1 MQKLLLILTAFI
13 SVFSAQSQIVTGNT
27 LTPAQLVSNI
37 LVGAGV
43 SVSNVTFNGSAAN
56 AATIQ
61 PNALDFTANNF
72 PFSNGLYLR
81 TAGGASVASD
91 PDLNAITTNTI
102 TNGAILEFDFVPMGD
117 SLVFNYMFASAEYP
131 TYVCSGFNDVFG
143 FFISGPGF
151 AGPFSLGAVNIA
163 IVPGTSIPVSIN
175 TVNSG
180 VAGGAG
186 NPATCAA
193 QDPNWQSNSVFYTT
207 IYANYSGAGFNGG
220 TVALPALAQLICGQT
235 YHIKLAVSNV
245 GDTALDS
252 GVYIEGGSFAT
263 NTVEVAVA
271 TVTGDTVVYEGCS
284 TADLMFIRPT
294 NQTADTLIID
304 YDISGT
310 ATEGTDY
317 NNIPNPVTF
326 LPGQDTVI
334 ISINPIA
341 DGVSD
346 NNEFI
351 IITAYTVTTCGDTI
365 ISIGTLYI
373 LDELLIDIVETDPT
387 VLCASDSVPVSAV
400 VNDPNNYLFP
410 PFSYA
415 WTGGQVGQNAYFP
428 STPPMTGTIDYYVTV
443 TNSCGYTAVDTVT
456 ITLNQTLVV
465 DSLTT
470 IPADGCGNPNGVVF
484 GYASG
489 MTLAPGQQPLYHWD
503 DQPNWQG
510 GGSGGSF
517 YDANTWTNISPGWY
531 YFTVTDNVCSAV
543 DSVLLGQIN
552 PPIAEFTATPIAGCN
567 PVSVTITNT
576 SQNASTYYWDFGD
589 GTSATTTNMDP
600 ISITYS
606 QTSTIQLIAS
616 QNANCTDLTSQLIL
630 VQQCGCTDPNATN
643 YDPNANFDNGSC
655 YYPIP
660 AVVAPNVFTPN
671 GDGENDIFYLT
682 TENAVRVD
690 MVIVNRWGNQM
701 YEVSYNPAD
710 FINTLVPGLGYGWN
724 GNSAAGSEAENGT
737 YFIKYTVAGID
748 GTEVDGHGFL
758 QLVRD

>member
-1 MQKLLLILTAFI
+1 MQKLLLILAAFT
-13 SVFSAQSQIVTGNT
+13 SVFSSQAQIVTNNT
-27 LTPAQLVSNI
+27 LTPAELVSQI

-43 SVSNVTFNGSAAN
+43 TVSNVTFNGSLAN
-56 AATIQ
+56 AGILQ

-72 PFSNGLYLR
+72 PFANGLYLR
-81 TAGGASVASD
+81 TAGGANVAFD
-91 PDLNAITTNTI
+91 PDLNAITTNTV

-143 FFISGPGF
+143 FFISGPGI
-151 AGPFSLGAVNIA
+151 AGPYSLGAINIA
-163 IVPGTSIPVSIN
+163 LVPGTTVPVAIN

-193 QDPNWQSNSVFYTT
+193 QDPNWQSNSVYYTT
-207 IYANYSGAGFNGG
+207 VYANYSGAGFNGG
-220 TVALPALAQLICGQT
+220 TVSLPALAMLQCGQT

-263 NTVEVAVA
+263 NAVEVAVA

-284 TADLMFIRPT
+284 TADLMFIRPS
-294 NQTADTLIID
+294 NQTTDTLIID
-304 YDISGT
+304 YGVTGT
-310 ATEGTDY
+310 ATMGADY

-326 LPGQDTVI
+326 LPGVDTVI
-334 ISINPIA
+334 ISINPFA
-341 DGVSD
+341 DGISD
-346 NNEFI
+346 NNEYI
-351 IITAYTVTTCGDTI
+351 TITAITVTPCGDTI
-365 ISIGTLYI
+365 LSTGTLYI

-400 VNDPNNYLFP
+400 VNDPNNFLFP
-410 PFSYA
+410 PFTYA
-415 WTGGQVGQNAYFP
+415 WTGGQVGQSAFFP
-428 STPPMTGTIDYYVTV
+428 TTPPMTGTIDYYVTV

-465 DSLTT
+465 DSMVTY
-470 IPADGCGNPNGVVF
+470 PADGCGNPNGAVL

-489 MTLAPGQQPLYHWD
+489 MTLNPGQQPFYHWD

-517 YDANTWTNISPGWY
+517 YDGNTWSSISPGWY
-531 YFTVTDNVCSAV
+531 YFTVTDNVCSAT
-543 DSVLLGQIN
+543 DSVLLGQAN
-552 PPIAEFTATPIAGCN
+552 PPIAEFTATPTAGCN

-576 SQNASTYYWDFGD
+576 SQNASSYYWDFGD
-589 GTSATTTNMDP
+589 GTSTTTSNLDP
-600 ISITYS
+600 INISYS
-606 QTSTIQLIAS
+606 QTATIQLVAY
-616 QNANCTDLTSQLIL
+616 QNANCSDMMDQLII
-630 VQQCGCTDPNATN
+630 VSECGCTDPNATN

-660 AVVAPNVFTPN
+660 EVVAPNVFTPN
-671 GDGENDIFYLT
+671 GDGENEIFYLT
-682 TENAVRVD
+682 TVNAVRVE
-690 MVIVNRWGNQM
+690 MVIVNRWGNLM
-701 YEVSYNPAD
+701 YEVTYNPAD
-710 FINTLVPGLGYGWN
+710 FVNTIVPGSGYGWN
-724 GNSAAGSEAENGT
+724 GSSGGNEAENGT
-737 YFIKYTVAGID
+737 YFVKYTVAGID